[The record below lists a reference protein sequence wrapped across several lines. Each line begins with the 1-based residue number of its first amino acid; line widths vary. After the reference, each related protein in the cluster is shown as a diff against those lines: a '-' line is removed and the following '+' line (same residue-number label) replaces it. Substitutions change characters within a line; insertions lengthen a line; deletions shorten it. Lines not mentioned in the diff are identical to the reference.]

1 MSRILCKVLRNLCH
15 IFPSDGQA
23 VHLKYR
29 IGMMY
34 KCIVGE
40 GCVWYN
46 LEKKG
51 VILCI
56 LNMNF
61 FGNL

>member
-1 MSRILCKVLRNLCH
+1 
-15 IFPSDGQA
+15 
-23 VHLKYR
+23 
-29 IGMMY
+29 MMY

-56 LNMNF
+56 LNVNF
-61 FGNL
+61 FGNF